1 MSFNIFIWMEFDF
14 QKIKSIFHNIIG
26 SVKQQKAQT
35 IIITHGVNIIFTTL
49 SIFQGFVFNFVM

>member
-1 MSFNIFIWMEFDF
+1 MEFDF